1 MQAMNLFV
9 TITFE
14 PKSRAGNLTVD
25 ERPSCHEIGVQIDF
39 GREGS
44 RSYDCLTA
52 KIDQHD
58 QLP

>member
-1 MQAMNLFV
+1 MQAMHLFV
-9 TITFE
+9 TITFI

-25 ERPSCHEIGVQIDF
+25 KRPSCYEFEVQIEN

-44 RSYDCLTA
+44 RLYDCLTA
-52 KIDQHD
+52 KIDQPD